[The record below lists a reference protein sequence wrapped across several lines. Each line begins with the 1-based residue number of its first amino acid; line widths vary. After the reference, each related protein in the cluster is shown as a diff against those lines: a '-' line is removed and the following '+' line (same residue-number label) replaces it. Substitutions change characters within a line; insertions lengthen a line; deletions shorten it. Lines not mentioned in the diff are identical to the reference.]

1 MKVATQRLQNLM
13 PKIRHS
19 RPAGLLS
26 GYRACCT
33 DMKTSVQNYKP
44 TKSQNMLG
52 AAGDGNRKT
61 PMGSLA
67 RQSSLMASS
76 AFTERLPQK

>member
-1 MKVATQRLQNLM
+1 MKVTTQRLQNLM
-13 PKIRHS
+13 PKIQHS

-44 TKSQNMLG
+44 TKSQTCWG
-52 AAGDGNRKT
+52 QQGTDTGRHPRA
-61 PMGSLA
+61 P
-67 RQSSLMASS
+67 
-76 AFTERLPQK
+76 